1 MKTIEKNYKPETK
14 FLERFVV
21 MNPRN
26 SMTAIEENYIT
37 NKEFPFTKNWGC
49 CSGKNH
55 KFDRIK
61 NATTNKDSKFIDPIL
76 LINKSSTIS
85 KSLMRYR
92 LNKGQRIPLL
102 LSIETKGNLDELN
115 LDLGYGF
122 NFAQKFSDFKR
133 PAFFKKDAII
143 QFEYGSGYH
152 QVMDDPSDSA
162 NLYFCPTETWK
173 NYLKKISNQK
183 ILTVRELHF
192 LKENSKSIKRKKNQ
206 KN

>member
-1 MKTIEKNYKPETK
+1 
-14 FLERFVV
+14 
-21 MNPRN
+21 
-26 SMTAIEENYIT
+26 
-37 NKEFPFTKNWGC
+37 
-49 CSGKNH
+49 
-55 KFDRIK
+55 
-61 NATTNKDSKFIDPIL
+61 
-76 LINKSSTIS
+76 
-85 KSLMRYR
+85 MRYR

-162 NLYFCPTETWK
+162 KLYFCPTETWK